1 MPKCPGNGTVIV
13 EAGDNLWK
21 VSKFVLQYEGNANPT
36 NTQIANLSNKIA
48 KINNIQNTNLIY
60 AGQVFKVYENAG
72 GSGSSGSSG
81 TGNTSNSPVI
91 TSMGIQSGTDRTVFA
106 TWTWHKHDTTK
117 EYKYEYYYD
126 TGDSLEWFYGG
137 GGSCE
142 TRQHATFTPPENAK
156 RVKFMVKP
164 IAKSKE
170 AK

>member
-1 MPKCPGNGTVIV
+1 MPRCPGNGTVII
-13 EAGDNLWK
+13 EPGDNLWK
-21 VSKFVLQYEGNANPT
+21 AAKFVLQYEGKT
-36 NTQIANLSNKIA
+36 VTDTKIANLVDQIV
-48 KINNIQNTNLIY
+48 KINNIANPNLVY

-72 GSGSSGSSG
+72 GSGSSGSSS

-91 TSMGIQSGTDRTVFA
+91 TSMGIQRGTDRTVFA

-117 EYKYEYYYD
+117 EYQYEWYYD

-137 GGSCE
+137 GQSCG
-142 TRQHATFTPPENAK
+142 TRQHVTFTPDEKAK